1 MITKKEYQQIC
12 LLYNNGMSSIKIA
25 KQYNCSYQTICKIL
39 KQNNIKIREPSY
51 RKRTHYLLN
60 EDYFQQI
67 DSPEKAYILGYFY
80 ADAYN
85 NTDGY
90 QIKLTLNNQ
99 DLEILQKFSNIF
111 YGKEK
116 LYHHNDKISSL
127 VIYSKKMSI
136 DLHNQ
141 GCIQAKTFKIKF
153 PPLQKN
159 LISHFIRGYFDGDGC
174 LSINIKN
181 KCAVVNIISTLQF
194 VSKIQKILK
203 TTLGINSSI
212 RQQNK
217 IYYIYI
223 MGNRQVL
230 SFLNFIYND
239 TKLFLKRKY
248 DKYQEF
254 LSLVNSLN
262 KNKVNNFNINN
273 VGIQ

>member
-39 KQNNIKIREPSY
+39 QQNNIKIREPSY

-141 GCIQAKTFKIKF
+141 GCIQAKTFKIQF
-153 PPLQKN
+153 PSLQNN
-159 LISHFIRGYFDGDGC
+159 LISHFMRGYFDGDGC

-181 KCAVVNIISTLQF
+181 KCVVVNIISTLQF

-239 TKLFLKRKY
+239 TKLFLKRKH

-262 KNKVNNFNINN
+262 KNKVNN